1 MVRICLFLTS
11 WFNPWQFAGEE
22 HLIIPFFHS
31 VVNDLKKFNDEKLKS
46 EKPEIWKKFNR
57 FVRKMTAVPV
67 ALAYGMSA
75 EVKVPLL
82 LKSKF
87 DISKIINELRRSEDE
102 ISQKEKDEYRKGIE
116 DYESLYYGLI
126 EKLKDVSEGIGIK
139 IVVFVDDLDRCLP
152 EKAVQL
158 LEGLKVLLDI
168 PGFVFVIGV
177 AREVI
182 ERGIRVH
189 YKELYANHF
198 DDLPKIERDYLDKI
212 IQFPFTLPPVDPDA
226 FREHIME
233 DQMKDLKE
241 AEPYLDTIL
250 ESLGKNP
257 RTVKRFV
264 NTVSFNLWV
273 ANEKQLNKEDDF
285 QTELLIKTCLIAFE
299 FPSLYKQLGQYPHH
313 LIRIEKI
320 LWSIDEEREE
330 GEADKKFSNMDKKKT
345 GIPEVDQWLEPQYVR
360 KLDAILCCEKERND
374 KGFCTKEEVTRYIGM
389 LAPTITS
396 IDESKDADLVTR
408 HAFSGIMHKRMVRI
422 EGRTFTMGDKETG
435 TVEVKVGDFEMD
447 KYPVTQSLYRE
458 IMGKNPSDFEGEDK
472 PVENVNWF
480 DAVEFCNRL
489 SEEYKLE
496 PAYKRDG
503 DDVEWIPNSPGFR
516 LPTEAEWEYACR
528 ARTTGERYGEL
539 DEIAWYNKNS
549 KDSTQ
554 PVGQKAE
561 NNFGLYDMLGN
572 VWEWCWDWYKEGYDK
587 GPLENP
593 IGPDKGSGRVVRGG
607 SWIDIAQYCRSAY
620 RNYYSPVNRYSN
632 VGFRLSR
639 SVSLGS

>member
-1 MVRICLFLTS
+1 MVT
-11 WFNPWQFAGEE
+11 
-22 HLIIPFFHS
+22 
-31 VVNDLKKFNDEKLKS
+31 
-46 EKPEIWKKFNR
+46 
-57 FVRKMTAVPV
+57 VPV

-87 DISKIINELRRSEDE
+87 DFSKIMDKWKSRRDE
-102 ISQKEKDEYRKGIE
+102 IENSASEKEKEIYSKEIE
-116 DYESLYYGLI
+116 EYESLYYGLI

-189 YKELYANHF
+189 YKELYANHS

-212 IQFPFTLPPVDPDA
+212 IQFPFTLPPVDPEA
-226 FREHIME
+226 FRKHIME
-233 DQMKDLKE
+233 DQMKNLKE

-250 ESLGKNP
+250 ETLGKNP

-273 ANEKQLNKEDDF
+273 AREKQLENESSF
-285 QTELLIKTCLIAFE
+285 EIELLIKTCLIAFE

-313 LIRIEKI
+313 LKMIEEI
-320 LWSIDEEREE
+320 LWSIDEEREGHE
-330 GEADKKFSNMDKKKT
+330 VDKKFSDIDEKKR
-345 GIPEVDQWLEPQYVR
+345 GIAEVDQWLEPLYVH
-360 KLDAILCCEKERND
+360 KLSVILRRVEKRED
-374 KGFCTKEEVTRYIGM
+374 KGFCTQEEVARYIGM
-389 LAPTITS
+389 LAPSVAS
-396 IDESKDADLVTR
+396 IDKSKEADLVTS
-408 HAFSGIMHKRMVRI
+408 HAFSRIMYKRMVRI
-422 EGRTFTMGDKETG
+422 NGGTFTMGDDETG
-435 TVEVKVGDFEMD
+435 TAEVKVDNFIID

-458 IMGKNPSDFEGEDK
+458 IMGKDPSKFDGDDK
-472 PVENVNWF
+472 PVETVSWF
-480 DAVEFCNRL
+480 EAVEFCNRL
-489 SEEYKLE
+489 SEKYNQE
-496 PAYKRDG
+496 PAYKG
-503 DDVEWIPNSPGFR
+503 KGENIEWDRKSLGFR

-528 ARTTGERYGEL
+528 AGTSGDRYGVL
-539 DEIAWYNKNS
+539 DNIAWYKDNSNK
-549 KDSTQ
+549 STQ
-554 PVGQKAE
+554 PVGQKDKNE
-561 NNFGLYDMLGN
+561 FGLYDMLGN

-587 GPLENP
+587 DQRDNP
-593 IGPDKGSGRVVRGG
+593 KDPDNGSYRVIRGG
-607 SWIDIAQYCRSAY
+607 SWRNDARLCRSAFRGDSGPDSRSY
-620 RNYYSPVNRYSN
+620 D

-639 SVSLGS
+639 SVALDP